1 MRAVSAAPTVA
12 TMIILFYE
20 GRRIGWPARLGP
32 PLVAIGV
39 LIAALSQQV
48 AGSRGAVSPL
58 LSVALDVMPLMAGLG
73 ATAIVADSAL
83 ELQLTL
89 PTAFPAT
96 ALRRLLLCAAWPA
109 LLAAGFELGL
119 WLTDRR
125 LWTPAVPLD
134 HLIWL
139 APLVALAGLGLAAAV
154 ALRSVAA
161 ASGLVAVFWL
171 AQELLG
177 ASIAHAAWLQPIWLF
192 YRYTADNPSG
202 WVVNRGVLLI
212 AGVFLSALALWLLRR
227 SESLMRSGG
236 DS

>member
-1 MRAVSAAPTVA
+1 MFR
-12 TMIILFYE
+12 
-20 GRRIGWPARLGP
+20 
-32 PLVAIGV
+32 
-39 LIAALSQQV
+39 SQNNPWW
-48 AGSRGAVSPL
+48 R
-58 LSVALDVMPLMAGLG
+58 
-73 ATAIVADSAL
+73 T
-83 ELQLTL
+83 
-89 PTAFPAT
+89 
-96 ALRRLLLCAAWPA
+96 
-109 LLAAGFELGL
+109 
-119 WLTDRR
+119 
-125 LWTPAVPLD
+125 
-134 HLIWL
+134 
-139 APLVALAGLGLAAAV
+139 PLVALAGLGLAAAV